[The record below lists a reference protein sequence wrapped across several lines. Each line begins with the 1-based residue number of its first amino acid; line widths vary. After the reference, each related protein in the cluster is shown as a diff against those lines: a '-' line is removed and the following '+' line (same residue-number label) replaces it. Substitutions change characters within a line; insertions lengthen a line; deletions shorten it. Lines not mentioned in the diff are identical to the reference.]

1 MADKGASARK
11 EINAATE
18 RGFIIPSIKL
28 VTLLMMIRPMS
39 DLIKY
44 VRMQYDMAV
53 RKGRKQ
59 WIKEIR
65 RDIEF
70 VLKPSQIDEHLPSLD
85 GSKKKMPQKI
95 AAPANL
101 TTTASTSGMCHLGN
115 NTATK
120 RECIEHPEPLK
131 RLREDSAN
139 STYTLEMLKN
149 SSWWMKLAVKIQW
162 KRTTHHPLNRKCGDH
177 ENRNVH

>member
-11 EINAATE
+11 EINTATE
-18 RGFIIPSIKL
+18 KGFIIPSIKL

-44 VRMQYDMAV
+44 VWMQYDMAD

-65 RDIEF
+65 RNIEF
-70 VLKPSQIDEHLPSLD
+70 VLKPSQIDEHLLSLD

-95 AAPANL
+95 AAPANFTA
-101 TTTASTSGMCHLGN
+101 TTSTSGMCRDIRLGNEEIIISGEHLGN

-120 RECIEHPEPLK
+120 RKCIKHPVPSK

-139 STYTLEMLKN
+139 SE
-149 SSWWMKLAVKIQW
+149 V
-162 KRTTHHPLNRKCGDH
+162 
-177 ENRNVH
+177 